1 MTEDV
6 KLQRGRGQTVVLL
19 SNCML
24 RYRRKEIYR
33 GGNPPLFKQEPAFS
47 QTEKQSWWKRL

>member
-6 KLQRGRGQTVVLL
+6 KLQEGRGQTVVLL

-33 GGNPPLFKQEPAFS
+33 GGNPPLFIQEPAFN
-47 QTEKQSWWKRL
+47 QTRKKSWWKRL